1 MTTGK
6 RRIPINN
13 DDAAV
18 AGDEVPMAEEPT
30 MAADTAA
37 PEAPGGETAGLE
49 EIARERDALADSL
62 LRLRAEFDN
71 FRRRASRELVEAR
84 ERSQGE
90 LLGDLLPVLD
100 NLERALDAA
109 EHHDEGKVLGGV
121 RMTKDMFVGLLNR
134 MGVQEIETVGAPF
147 NPEVHDAILMQPAD
161 SEEGTVTAVLE
172 KGYTLGDRVL
182 RHARVAVSSGPQNTD
197 ER

>member
-1 MTTGK
+1 
-6 RRIPINN
+6 
-13 DDAAV
+13 
-18 AGDEVPMAEEPT
+18 
-30 MAADTAA
+30 
-37 PEAPGGETAGLE
+37 
-49 EIARERDALADSL
+49 
-62 LRLRAEFDN
+62 
-71 FRRRASRELVEAR
+71 VEAR

-121 RMTKDMFVGLLNR
+121 RMTKDMFVSLLNR

-147 NPEVHDAILMQPAD
+147 NPEVHDAILMQP
-161 SEEGTVTAVLE
+161 SELEEGTVTAVLE
-172 KGYTLGDRVL
+172 KGYQLGDRVL
-182 RHARVAVSSGPQNTD
+182 RHARVAVSAGPQSAG